1 MKRVLYTLAC
11 LITAAIMQAQTVKE
25 RIEAITDKELYL
37 IGEQMAIKLYATDN
51 TGKSVNLS
59 RVAYVELNGD
69 EENNLRLKV
78 EMTNGQGQAVVKL
91 PYTLP
96 TGTYRLTAYTRWMRN
111 EGEKVF
117 FNKCIGIF
125 NSLRHYPETDRAILT
140 DQPQHGA
147 PTLSGNKGNLT
158 VKTDKET
165 YASRQDVTLSIEGM
179 APDAQATIA
188 VVRMDGLDTSGQAAI
203 ALPKE
208 MRAPESCLPE
218 LNGMIVEGIFN
229 PHGNADATPVEPN
242 LSVQG
247 KQINYYA
254 GKTDLQGRLTFN
266 TPILKG
272 MTEIVTSVRQGG
284 HVTLASPFVATTPS
298 KLQPLTVSTFRQ
310 QALAERSIALQA
322 TEHYYGPAQTQT
334 EYNIKGYLTELE
346 PHKRYDLD
354 MYRRFDTFEET
365 FMEFMP
371 GVSTKG
377 TRGSKHFVVF
387 DALNEVSD
395 AKLNTLVL
403 LDGVAVMDHELIL
416 AYDPHMVKYV
426 ETYLGDFSFGNQVYN
441 GILFLKTPNLKL
453 SGFDLPRT
461 SVICEYE
468 GVHPQTEMYL
478 PSATEDTPAHMPD
491 LRHTLYWNPNVT
503 AKNSRL
509 TFRTSDMHGTYIV
522 KVEGRTENGEKL
534 TGYASFQVK

>member
-1 MKRVLYTLAC
+1 MKKILYTLAC
-11 LITAAIMQAQTVKE
+11 LIAVTTMQAQTIKE
-25 RIEAITDKELYL
+25 RVEAITDKDLYL
-37 IGEQMAIKLYATDN
+37 SGEQMAIKLYTTDD
-51 TGKSVNLS
+51 TGKSISLS

-69 EENNLRLKV
+69 EENNLRVKV
-78 EMTNGQGQAVVKL
+78 EINNGQGQAVVKL
-91 PYTLP
+91 PYTLA

-117 FNKCIGIF
+117 FHKRIGIF
-125 NSLRHYPETDRAILT
+125 NSIRHTPGTDQAILT
-140 DQPQHGA
+140 DLSQTIA
-147 PTLSGNKGNLT
+147 PVLPESKGNIT
-158 VKTDKET
+158 IKTDKDT
-165 YASRQDVTLSIEGM
+165 YAPRQNVTLNIEGM
-179 APDAQATIA
+179 LPDAQATVA
-188 VVRMDGLDTSGQAAI
+188 VVRIDGLNTNGQADI
-203 ALPKE
+203 ALPEKTRE
-208 MRAPESCLPE
+208 PESCLPE
-218 LNGMIVEGIFN
+218 LNGMIVEGIFTS
-229 PHGNADATPVEPN
+229 HENAIVTPMEPN

-247 KQINYYA
+247 NQINYYA
-254 GKTDLQGRLTFN
+254 GKTDPQGRLTFN

-298 KLQPLTVSTFRQ
+298 KLQPLTISTDWQ
-310 QALAERSIALQA
+310 QALTERSIALQA
-322 TEHYYGPAQTQT
+322 NEHFYGAAPVQIG
-334 EYNIKGYLTELE
+334 EIEGYLTDLK

-354 MYRRFDTFEET
+354 QYRRFPTFKET

-377 TRGSKHFVVF
+377 AKGSRHLIVF

-416 AYDPHMVKYV
+416 AYNPYLVKYV
-426 ETYLGDFSFGNQVYN
+426 ETYIGDFVFGNQVYN

-478 PSATEDTPAHMPD
+478 PSAAEDTPAHMPD

-503 AKNSRL
+503 AKDSHL
-509 TFRTSDMHGTYIV
+509 TFRTSEMRGTYIV
-522 KVEGRTENGEKL
+522 KVEGRTKDGEQVI
-534 TGYASFQVK
+534 GYASFLVK

>member
-1 MKRVLYTLAC
+1 MKRILYILAC
-11 LITAAIMQAQTVKE
+11 LTTVATMQAQTVKE
-25 RIEAITDKELYL
+25 RIEVVTDKDLYL
-37 IGEQMAIKLYATDN
+37 SGEQMAVKVYTTDDN
-51 TGKSVNLS
+51 GKSINFS

-78 EMTNGQGQAVVKL
+78 EINHGQGQAVVKL
-91 PYTLP
+91 PYTLG

-117 FNKCIGIF
+117 FNKHIGIF

-140 DQPQHGA
+140 NQPQNA
-147 PTLSGNKGNLT
+147 LPTLPNSKGNLA
-158 VKTDKET
+158 VKTDKKT
-165 YASRQDVTLSIEGM
+165 YAPRQDVILDIEGM
-179 APDAQATIA
+179 VPDAQATIA
-188 VVRMDGLDTSGQAAI
+188 VVRMDGLNTNGLATI
-203 ALPKE
+203 ALPKNWRE
-208 MRAPESCLPE
+208 PESCLPE

-229 PHGNADATPVEPN
+229 PHGDAGATPVDPN

-247 KQINYYA
+247 SQVNYYA
-254 GKTDLQGRLTFN
+254 GKTDTQGRLTFN

-272 MTEIVTSVRQGG
+272 MTEIVTSVRRGG
-284 HVTLASPFVATTPS
+284 HVTLASPFVSTIPS
-298 KLQPLTVSTFRQ
+298 KLQPLTVSTARQ
-310 QALAERSIALQA
+310 QALAERSVALQA

-334 EYNIKGYLTELE
+334 ENIKGYLTGLE
-346 PHKRYDLD
+346 PFKRYDLD
-354 MYRRFDTFEET
+354 MYRRFDTFEDT
-365 FMEFMP
+365 FKEFMP

-377 TRGSKHFVVF
+377 TKGSRHFIVF
-387 DALNEVSD
+387 DALNQVSD

-416 AYDPHMVKYV
+416 AYDPHLVKYV
-426 ETYLGDFSFGNQVYN
+426 EVYLGDFSFGNQVYN

-468 GVHPQTEMYL
+468 GVHPQSEMYL
-478 PSATEDTPAHMPD
+478 PSAAEDTPTHMPD
-491 LRHTLYWNPNVT
+491 LRHTLYWNPNVS
-503 AKNSRL
+503 AKDNRL

-522 KVEGRTENGEKL
+522 KVEGRTKDGEHFI
-534 TGYASFQVK
+534 GYTSFDVE

>member
-1 MKRVLYTLAC
+1 MKRIQYTLAC
-11 LITAAIMQAQTVKE
+11 LIAVATMQAQTVKE

-37 IGEQMAIKLYATDN
+37 SGEQMAVKLYATDD
-51 TGKSVNLS
+51 TGKSISLS
-59 RVAYVELNGD
+59 RVAYVELNGN

-78 EMTNGQGQAVVKL
+78 EMVNGQGQAVVKL

-117 FNKCIGIF
+117 FCKRIGVF

-140 DQPQHGA
+140 DQPQNVI
-147 PTLSGNKGNLT
+147 PPLSGNKGNLT

-165 YASRQDVTLSIEGM
+165 YVSRQDVTLNIEGM
-179 APDAQATIA
+179 VPDAQATIA
-188 VVRMDGLDTSGQAAI
+188 VVRMDGLDTSGLATV
-203 ALPKE
+203 ALSE
-208 MRAPESCLPE
+208 GMREPESCLPE
-218 LNGMIVEGIFN
+218 LNGMIVEGIFT
-229 PHGNADATPVEPN
+229 PHGNADVTPVEPN

-247 KQINYYA
+247 NLINYYA
-254 GKTDLQGRLTFN
+254 GKTDPQGRLTFN

-272 MTEIVTSVRQGG
+272 MTEVVTAVRQGG
-284 HVTLASPFVATTPS
+284 HITLASPFVATTPS
-298 KLQPLTVSTFRQ
+298 KLQPLTVSATWK

-334 EYNIKGYLTELE
+334 EYNIVGYLTGLK
-346 PHKRYDLD
+346 PHKCYDLD

-377 TRGSKHFVVF
+377 TKGKRHLIVF
-387 DALNEVSD
+387 DALNEVSN

-416 AYDPHMVKYV
+416 AYNPHLVKYV
-426 ETYLGDFSFGNQVYN
+426 ETYLGDFSFSNQVYN

-478 PSATEDTPAHMPD
+478 PSANASTPAHMPD

-503 AKNSRL
+503 AKDNRL
-509 TFRTSDMHGTYIV
+509 TFQTSDMCGTYIV
-522 KVEGRTENGEKL
+522 KVEGRTKDGEKL
-534 TGYASFQVK
+534 MGYASFHVE

>member
-1 MKRVLYTLAC
+1 MLYTIAC
-11 LITAAIMQAQTVKE
+11 LITAATMQAQTVKE

-37 IGEQMAIKLYATDN
+37 SGEQMAVKLYATDD
-51 TGKSVNLS
+51 TGKSVSFS

-117 FNKCIGIF
+117 FSKRIGIF

-140 DQPQHGA
+140 DQPQNVLPA
-147 PTLSGNKGNLT
+147 LSDSQGNLD
-158 VKTDKET
+158 VKTDKGT
-165 YASRQDVTLSIEGM
+165 YAQRQRVTLDIEGM

-188 VVRMDGLDTSGQAAI
+188 VVRMDGLETNGLATI
-203 ALPKE
+203 ALPKNWRE
-208 MRAPESCLPE
+208 PESCLPE

-229 PHGNADATPVEPN
+229 PHGDAGATPVEPN

-247 KQINYYA
+247 NLVNFYA
-254 GKTDLQGRLTFN
+254 GKTDMQGRLTFN

-272 MTEIVTSVRQGG
+272 MTEIVTSVRRGG

-298 KLQPLTVSTFRQ
+298 KLQPLTVSTGRQ
-310 QALAERSIALQA
+310 QALTERSIALQA
-322 TEHYYGPAQTQT
+322 TEHYYGPAQTQI
-334 EYNIKGYLTELE
+334 ENIKGYLTGLE

-354 MYRRFDTFEET
+354 MYRRFDTFEDT
-365 FMEFMP
+365 FKEFMP

-377 TRGSKHFVVF
+377 AKGRRHFIVF
-387 DALNEVSD
+387 DPLNQVSD

-416 AYDPHMVKYV
+416 AYDPHLVKYV
-426 ETYLGDFSFGNQVYN
+426 EVYLGDFSFGNQVYN

-468 GVHPQTEMYL
+468 GVHPQTGMYL
-478 PSATEDTPAHMPD
+478 PSAAEDTPAHMPD

-503 AKNSRL
+503 AKDSHL
-509 TFRTSDMHGTYIV
+509 TFRTSDMRGTYIV
-522 KVEGRTENGEKL
+522 KVEGRTPTGEKL
-534 TGYASFQVK
+534 AGYASFQVE